1 METCAAEYNAARD
14 LVTEALRARKR
25 GAARLWVVH
34 RLDAPTSGVLVFA
47 KTREAAAALSAA
59 FAEGRVEKEY
69 LARVAGVPSAP
80 RGTIDLAIATVG
92 RRANVDP
99 AGRPARTDWE
109 LVASDEQGAVLRLR
123 PRTGRMHQLRVHL
136 AAIGHPI
143 RGDRAYGGPPAPRLM
158 LHAERLVVPH
168 PRTGAR
174 LTIRSKSGL

>member
-1 METCAAEYNAARD
+1 MPASRARAPSLARSRSRAARRF
-14 LVTEALRARKR
+14 RA
-25 GAARLWVVH
+25 
-34 RLDAPTSGVLVFA
+34 
-47 KTREAAAALSAA
+47 
-59 FAEGRVEKEY
+59 
-69 LARVAGVPSAP
+69 
-80 RGTIDLAIATVG
+80 G

-109 LVASDEQGAVLRLR
+109 LVASDEAGAVLRLR

-143 RGDRAYGGPPAPRLM
+143 LGDRAYGGPPASRLM